1 MIIRSDQMENVTC
14 AVNPNFTQGVCAK
27 TLLPGDILEGNPFG
41 EVSWIELEPGSA
53 VNEHAHEEMSE
64 LKVIVGGFGVCV
76 EDGVSTAVGAGA
88 VILTEGLGEVCLS
101 GTGSS
106 PWQAAFALLQ
116 DIRKIHRAGGRR

>member
-76 EDGVSTAVGAGA
+76 EDGVSTAVGAGD
-88 VILTEGLGEVCLS
+88 VILTERGVTHSILN
-101 GTGSS
+101 TGKH
-106 PWQAAFALLQ
+106 PLVYVA
-116 DIRKIHRAGGRR
+116 IRS